1 MMRKTAYILAA
12 VLLLLSCR
20 STESVESSSESHRM
34 TELTERI
41 DSAFRTYS
49 LLQQQMLV
57 NQSSLTDKLMEKER
71 NDSSQTVVVNEK
83 GDTVKERVVIYKYL
97 ERQHDTDR
105 SELNMW
111 MERYRET
118 DSLLRMALDRQAVT
132 DSLLREH
139 DRVTVVKQEPS
150 LWQRIRRNAGY
161 AATAAVSVSVSILMI
176 RLYTRLRRK
185 ASLKS

>member
-1 MMRKTAYILAA
+1 MMRKIAYILT
-12 VLLLLSCR
+12 VFFLLLSCK
-20 STESVESSSESHRM
+20 STKSVESSSESHRM

-83 GDTVKERVVIYKYL
+83 GDTVRERVVIYKYL

-118 DSLLRMALDRQAVT
+118 DSLLRKVIERQAVT
-132 DSLLREH
+132 DSLIEKH
-139 DRVTVVKQEPS
+139 DKVTVVENKPT
-150 LWQRIRRNAGY
+150 LWQRTRQYAGDMAIIGLVLVLIY
-161 AATAAVSVSVSILMI
+161 LLVV
-176 RLYTRLRRK
+176 RLQRK
-185 ASLKS
+185 AKS

>member
-1 MMRKTAYILAA
+1 MMRKIAYILTAFF
-12 VLLLLSCR
+12 LLLSCK
-20 STESVESSSESHRM
+20 STKSVESSSESHRM

-41 DSAFRTYS
+41 DSAFRSYS

-83 GDTVKERVVIYKYL
+83 GDTVRERVVIYKYL

-118 DSLLRMALDRQAVT
+118 DSLLRKVIERQAVT
-132 DSLLREH
+132 DSLIGKH
-139 DRVTVVKQEPS
+139 DKVTVEENKPT
-150 LWQRIRRNAGY
+150 LWQRTRQYAGDVAIIGLVLVLTLY
-161 AATAAVSVSVSILMI
+161 LLVV
-176 RLYTRLRRK
+176 RLQRK
-185 ASLKS
+185 AKS

>member
-1 MMRKTAYILAA
+1 MRKIAYILT
-12 VLLLLSCR
+12 VFFLLLSCK
-20 STESVESSSESHRM
+20 STKSVESSSESHRV

-118 DSLLRMALDRQAVT
+118 DSLLRKVIERQAVT
-132 DSLLREH
+132 DSLIEKH
-139 DRVTVVKQEPS
+139 DKVTVVENKPT
-150 LWQRIRRNAGY
+150 LWQRTRQYAGDMAIIGLVLVLTLY
-161 AATAAVSVSVSILMI
+161 LLVV
-176 RLYTRLRRK
+176 RLQRK
-185 ASLKS
+185 AKS

>member
-1 MMRKTAYILAA
+1 MRKIAYILT
-12 VLLLLSCR
+12 VFFLLLSCK
-20 STESVESSSESHRM
+20 STKSVESSSESHRV

-41 DSAFRTYS
+41 DSAFRSYS

-118 DSLLRMALDRQAVT
+118 DSLLRKVIERQAVT
-132 DSLLREH
+132 DSLIEKH
-139 DRVTVVKQEPS
+139 DKVTVVENKPT
-150 LWQRIRRNAGY
+150 LWQRTRQYAGDMAIIGLVLVLIY
-161 AATAAVSVSVSILMI
+161 LLVV
-176 RLYTRLRRK
+176 RLQRK
-185 ASLKS
+185 AKS

>member
-1 MMRKTAYILAA
+1 MMRKIAYILTAFF
-12 VLLLLSCR
+12 LLLSCK
-20 STESVESSSESHRM
+20 STKSVESSFKSHRM
-34 TELTERI
+34 TELTEHI
-41 DSAFRTYS
+41 DSAFRSYS

-83 GDTVKERVVIYKYL
+83 GDTVRERVVIYKYL

-118 DSLLRMALDRQAVT
+118 DSLLRKVIERQAVT
-132 DSLLREH
+132 DSLIEKH
-139 DRVTVVKQEPS
+139 DKVTVVENEPT
-150 LWQRIRRNAGY
+150 LWQRTRQYAGDM
-161 AATAAVSVSVSILMI
+161 AIIGLVLVLT
-176 RLYTRLRRK
+176 LYLLVVRPQRK
-185 ASLKS
+185 AKS

>member
-1 MMRKTAYILAA
+1 MRKIAYILT
-12 VLLLLSCR
+12 VFFLLLSCK
-20 STESVESSSESHRM
+20 STKSVESSSESHRV

-41 DSAFRTYS
+41 DSAFRSYS

-118 DSLLRMALDRQAVT
+118 DSLLRKVIERQAVT
-132 DSLLREH
+132 DSLIEKH
-139 DRVTVVKQEPS
+139 DKVTVVENKPT
-150 LWQRIRRNAGY
+150 LWQRTRQYAGDMAIIGLVLVLTLY
-161 AATAAVSVSVSILMI
+161 LLVV
-176 RLYTRLRRK
+176 RLQRK
-185 ASLKS
+185 AKS